1 MNVKAVGGMPV
12 LFWIH
17 TFQYPGEFFNGSV
30 FSSEIRFTASRLYDG
45 VVIPTL
51 SYSSSGLIWRK
62 KKRNFTCTSFCL
74 SSSPSLT
81 SAFALLNWETLMRF
95 FRISFINHSGI
106 SFLGKESQRLAIEIS
121 SNPVPLSRT
130 LFECVEGTVP

>member
-1 MNVKAVGGMPV
+1 MNVKAVGGIPV
-12 LFWIH
+12 LFWTH

-62 KKRNFTCTSFCL
+62 KRKGTSLVLVSVCL
-74 SSSPSLT
+74 AVHP
-81 SAFALLNWETLMRF
+81 
-95 FRISFINHSGI
+95 
-106 SFLGKESQRLAIEIS
+106 
-121 SNPVPLSRT
+121 
-130 LFECVEGTVP
+130 